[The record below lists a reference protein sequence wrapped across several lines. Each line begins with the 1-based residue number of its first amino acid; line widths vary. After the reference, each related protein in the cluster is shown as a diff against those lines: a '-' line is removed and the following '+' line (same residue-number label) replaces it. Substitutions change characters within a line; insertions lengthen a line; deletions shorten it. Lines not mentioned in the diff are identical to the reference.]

1 MIKIKCDVCGEEVA
15 RLNTLVLYRKK
26 IDYCDNPNCHRK
38 ALKLRKELEKEV
50 KVQNIYFNSA
60 LKKKENQL
68 IRDINKG
75 GRVCNT

>member
-1 MIKIKCDVCGEEVA
+1 MINM
-15 RLNTLVLYRKK
+15 NTLILYRKK
-26 IDYCDNPNCHRK
+26 IDYCDEPRCNRV

-68 IRDINKG
+68 IKDFNKG
-75 GRVCNT
+75 GK

>member
-1 MIKIKCDVCGEEVA
+1 MIKIKCDICKEEVT
-15 RLNTLVLYRKK
+15 RLNILVLYRKK

-75 GRVCNT
+75 GKDGRN